1 LPNHQSPAWLRALAS
16 LKLTIVLLVAVLG
29 ILTVGTLVE
38 STRGTEA
45 ARSIYYAPWFHAV
58 LVLFGANLLASIVDR
73 FPWGRFRIG
82 FLMTHLSMVVILA
95 GAAMSHFLAV
105 DGQLAVWE
113 GEETATFR
121 TFGPGDRSAEEQLPF
136 LVRLEAFEID
146 YYPGTRRPAMF
157 RSRVVV
163 RDPQGGQPVS
173 ADIEMNRELAY
184 GGYRLFQSSYRQ
196 AEDRDMTVLSV
207 SRDPGQPVVFVGYIL
222 LVAGMITVLTT
233 RIVQRR
239 EAARSQA
246 RLAAAGLG
254 SPTRAGVLLAVG
266 LALAAGSARAA
277 DGISGLPDR
286 ETVDRL
292 RGLPVQYD
300 GRVMPLDTFAREM
313 TWEIT
318 GEWEWP
324 GIDPVELV
332 LACTFAPS
340 EWAMYPLV
348 RVGSEELAS
357 AAGLPPGTKHAAY
370 DALAGNGPLLDLIR
384 HARRTAQRE
393 ERVTGVLED
402 ALDLEDRLLRMR
414 SLLMRSALLTV
425 PVSGDPVARWSPPRS
440 LEGPSDLVA
449 AVDET
454 IDPELLEKELTYN
467 RVRPRRLAWWI
478 LVPATL
484 ASVGAW
490 LRPRRWLEVL
500 SLLGLAAG
508 FAVMTWGIAVRWQIA
523 GRIPASN
530 MYESLLFLGWGVG
543 LFALIATAFLRN
555 RLVILNATAMSAL
568 TMILVDRLPID
579 PFLHPMAP
587 VLSGTP
593 WLAIHVPIIMVSY
606 SVLALGVLVAHMRVG
621 LEIFAPRRRKA
632 AATMSDLLYWYVHV
646 GSILLIAG
654 ILTGS
659 IWAASSWGRYWG
671 WDPKEVWSLIAF
683 LAYMAILHGRL
694 DRVIGTFGVALASIV
709 AFWSILMTYIGVN
722 YVLATGLHS
731 YGFGSSGIVNTML
744 LIAGFETAFLLA
756 GAWAHHR
763 NRPLR
768 ERRPASSI

>member
-1 LPNHQSPAWLRALAS
+1 LQNHDSPGWFRALAS
-16 LKLTIVLLVAVLG
+16 LKLTIILLVAVLG
-29 ILTVGTLVE
+29 ILTVGTLIE

-45 ARSIYYAPWFHAV
+45 GRAIYYAPWFQAILALFAV
-58 LVLFGANLLASIVDR
+58 NLLASIVDR

-82 FLMTHLSMVVILA
+82 FVTTHLSMVVILA
-95 GAAMSHFLAV
+95 GAAVSHFFAV

-113 GEETATFR
+113 GEETDTFR
-121 TFGPGDRSAEEQLPF
+121 RFGRGGVSEDVQLPF
-136 LVRLEAFEID
+136 LVHLDAFEID

-163 RDPQGGQPVS
+163 RGPQGEKPVS
-173 ADIEMNRELAY
+173 AEIEMNRELAY

-196 AEDRDMTVLSV
+196 GEDRDMTVLSV
-207 SRDPGQPVVFVGYIL
+207 SRDPGQPLVFAGYIL
-222 LVAGMITVLTT
+222 LMAGMITVLTT

-239 EAARSQA
+239 AATRAQA
-246 RLAAAGLG
+246 ALAAAGLG
-254 SPTRAGVLLAVG
+254 SPIRATALLALG
-266 LALAAGSARAA
+266 LAMAAAAPARAA
-277 DGISGLPDR
+277 DGVAGVPDG
-286 ETVDRL
+286 ETVERL
-292 RGLPVQYD
+292 RRLPVQYD
-300 GRVMPLDTFAREM
+300 GRVMPLDTFARE
-313 TWEIT
+313 TAWKVT
-318 GEWEWP
+318 GESSWS
-324 GIDPVELV
+324 GLDPAELV
-332 LACTFAPS
+332 LAWTFAPGD
-340 EWAMYPLV
+340 WAVYPV
-348 RVGSEELAS
+348 IRVGSEELVEAIGFPAGTEFAS
-357 AAGLPPGTKHAAY
+357 H
-370 DALAGNGPLLDLIR
+370 DALASNARLFELIR
-384 HARRTAQRE
+384 HARHLASRD
-393 ERVTGVLED
+393 ERVTGTLED
-402 ALDLEDRLLRMR
+402 ALDLEDRLLRMGSVLR
-414 SLLMRSALLTV
+414 HTALRTV
-425 PVSGDPVARWSPPRS
+425 PVPGDPVARWALPSSLQSPA
-440 LEGPSDLVA
+440 DLVA

-454 IDPELLEKELTYN
+454 IDPQLLEKELTYN
-467 RVRPRRLAWWI
+467 RVRPSRLAWWI
-478 LVPATL
+478 LVPAAL
-484 ASVGAW
+484 ASLGAW
-490 LRPRRWLEVL
+490 IRPRRWLQAL
-500 SLLGLAAG
+500 AFLGLAAG
-508 FAVMTWGIAVRWQIA
+508 FVVMSWGIAVRWEVA

-543 LFALIATAFLRN
+543 LFALVATIFLRD

-632 AATMSDLLYWYVHV
+632 AETMNDLLYWYVHV

-731 YGFGSSGIVNTML
+731 YGFGSSGVVRTML
-744 LIAGFETAFLLA
+744 VIAGFETAFLLA
-756 GAWAHHR
+756 GAWSHRR
-763 NRPLR
+763 NR
-768 ERRPASSI
+768 RRAT